1 MLSSTAQR
9 CGSIQLVDFGCAE
22 VEGEDDDDDDHLDLD
37 DIFSRKR
44 GAKGSNKHVGQG
56 GFTPAYSSPE
66 AFEDRNA
73 APLPPSDMWA
83 LGVIVYI
90 VSFCTAHMHLHSTGQ
105 ILSLHIWYMDGTV
118 RC

>member
-9 CGSIQLVDFGCAE
+9 DGSIQLVDFGCAE

-37 DIFSRKR
+37 DIFSSRKR
-44 GAKGSNKHVGQG
+44 NGSKKSVGQG

-90 VSFCTAHMHLHSTGQ
+90 VSPRTASHGPFR
-105 ILSLHIWYMDGTV
+105 D
-118 RC
+118 